1 MTRRSLDYIFKFE
14 TKMDLKRAWMGVNG
28 RDNEYHAH
36 SRPFYAQ
43 FIAKFENVIQ
53 ELLGIWFLFQTSYSL

>member
-1 MTRRSLDYIFKFE
+1 
-14 TKMDLKRAWMGVNG
+14 MGVNG
-28 RDNEYHAH
+28 RDNAYQDH

-53 ELLGIWFLFQTSYSL
+53 GTPRHLVSLSNNL

>member
-1 MTRRSLDYIFKFE
+1 MFKFE
-14 TKMDLKRAWMGVNG
+14 PKMGVKRAWMGVNG

-36 SRPFYAQ
+36 SRPFYTK

-53 ELLGIWFLFQTSYSL
+53 ETLRHLVSLSNKL

>member
-1 MTRRSLDYIFKFE
+1 
-14 TKMDLKRAWMGVNG
+14 MGVNG

-36 SRPFYAQ
+36 SRPFYTK

-53 ELLGIWFLFQTSYSL
+53 ETLRHLVSLSNKLYFLKIDLLGVLVFDQLTKNFPKDY